1 MRARANPHT
10 RLVSLGSA
18 GLVPVGLPVRVLVVV
33 VSGCQRL
40 QLRQG
45 QLIGCGGACGGT
57 SAPSG
62 RGSAYCNSVKAS
74 GCDGVC
80 GGASSAVSGCGS
92 ACNSSYSIKKGCA
105 EASATHLTE
114 HLL

>member
-18 GLVPVGLPVRVLVVV
+18 GLVPVGLPVCEYLLLCLRMSASATPPRPTQHL
-33 VSGCQRL
+33 QRR
-40 QLRQG
+40 LRR
-45 QLIGCGGACGGT
+45 T

-62 RGSAYCNSVKAS
+62 RGSAYCNSAKAS
-74 GCDGVC
+74 GCDGVR
-80 GGASSAVSGCGS
+80 GGTSASVSGCGS
-92 ACNSSYSIKKGCA
+92 ACSSSYSIKKGRA